1 MEGPIPGTL
10 AKLTGPMV
18 LGILG
23 MVALNLVDTFFVGQ
37 LGSRELAAMSFT
49 FPVIM
54 VIGSISI
61 GLGVGASSLISQAIG
76 KDNQDEVR
84 RLTSDSLVL
93 ATLVVTVLV
102 TIGMFTIR
110 PIFTLLGASEE
121 TLPLIEQY
129 MQIWYP
135 GMVFLVIPMVGNSAI
150 RATGDT
156 RTPSAIMLF
165 AFTINLIL
173 DPLLIFGLGPFPRME
188 LAGAAIA
195 TVTARAVT
203 LLVSLHVL
211 AFREKMLVYRPP
223 SRDEVVSS
231 WLRLLSIGLPNAAAN
246 MVMPLG
252 MGFITR
258 LVSGYGEPA
267 VAAFGVAGRIDV
279 FALTVVMALSSVL
292 GPFVGQ
298 NFGARQWDRLRE
310 GVAVSKRFALLWGI
324 GIALVFLPT
333 VPFFAPLFNKDPQ
346 VVERIEL
353 YLRIVPWGYGAFGVY
368 MLTRSSFNALEKP
381 LWAAFLSATFMF
393 VLFVPLAMMGSHFFG
408 LVGVFGAG
416 CTAYILTGVVAHLAW
431 KRMLSRLR

>member
-76 KDNQDEVR
+76 KDNQEEVR

-102 TIGMFTIR
+102 TIGIFTIR
-110 PIFTLLGASEE
+110 PIFTLLGATEE

-231 WLRLLSIGLPNAAAN
+231 WLRLLSIGLPNAASN

-298 NFGARQWDRLRE
+298 NYGARQWDRLRA
-310 GVAVSKRFALLWGI
+310 GVVVSKKFALLWGI
-324 GIALVFLPT
+324 GIAVVFLPT
-333 VPFFAPLFNKDPQ
+333 VPLFAPLFNKDPQ

-393 VLFVPLAMMGSHFFG
+393 VLFVPLAALGSYFFG
-408 LVGVFGAG
+408 LVGIFSAG

-431 KRMLSRLR
+431 KRMLSRLG